1 MNRVDISRWIVQ
13 ERAGIAVRRTRAG
26 ETAREIAVRLGV
38 SPRTV
43 VRYRARARE
52 MAGAR

>member
-1 MNRVDISRWIVQ
+1 MKRVDTTRWIVQ
-13 ERAGIAVRRTRAG
+13 ERADSAMSRTRAG

-43 VRYRARARE
+43 VRYRARERE